1 MSHTPRGRSS
11 RKTFQPKAPGPS
23 SKSFDAPTT
32 LGAALTRLIAIRGLA
47 QERGDAQLKDLWS
60 EVAGPKI
67 AQRTVVMGIQR
78 GVLQIAVVSSAM
90 LGELVSYHKLRLIE
104 ELKTRE
110 PRLKLRDIKFRL
122 RGDLAP
128 PELKDP

>member
-1 MSHTPRGRSS
+1 MSRTPRGGSS
-11 RKTFQPKAPGPS
+11 RKPFSQKPPGPPTQPV
-23 SKSFDAPTT
+23 DTPTT
-32 LGAALTRLIAIRGLA
+32 LGAALTRLIAMRGLA
-47 QERGDAQLKDLWS
+47 QERTDAQLKDLWV
-60 EVAGPKI
+60 EVAGPRI
-67 AQRTVVMGIQR
+67 AQWTAVMGIQR

-104 ELKTRE
+104 ELKARE